1 MSKNILKNVTSEDF
15 VKLRFPNSPAT
26 DGTKC
31 VFSIRGI
38 NEKTNQYQGA
48 LFLKILE
55 EDNYHQFTSGT
66 HYDTSPKF
74 SPSGEFLAFISSR
87 SGKGMQVYVMPTTG
101 GEALEVTT
109 FPKGI
114 IDYTWSH
121 DSKSIH
127 VTARVNKKEL
137 EAIINPKLDETP
149 SNVLNPAEFS
159 AYKAKKESQEEMN
172 TDPRVITEAYC
183 RMLTFYLDGRFIQPF
198 VIPIPNFSFDEKEKE
213 KEKIVHVGEFGYHYT
228 LGTFSLDDDNVYIFR
243 YSEDPSISMK
253 QELLRVS
260 ISEMSSEKLME
271 AFARW
276 IQQVNLSPDGRYVSF
291 EGLREDKGAYDDVQ
305 IFLYDTLADKKSEII
320 CITKDYNRSV
330 IQSQW
335 FDSQTLFFLSPADG
349 KINIHKINIDTG
361 EVTLIAGGDRNINS
375 FGIFPNKNRIVYSV
389 SHYSYP
395 SDIFWSDLEG
405 KNEERITEVNEEFL
419 NTHNIAKSEEF
430 SFEREGTQFQGWIL
444 TPRDHNSEEKLP
456 VVLEIHGGPAAM
468 WSSHEITLW
477 HEWNVLVGQKNA
489 VVFCNPRGSDGYGA
503 EFRGAVHANWGHLPA
518 NDILQGLDTALEKFS
533 YLDKNRVAVTGG
545 SYGGYMTA
553 WLATTQSNRFKA
565 AVSQRGVYEFLN
577 FGMTTDIAI
586 WMEFQ
591 YKGELLDQFSEFWND
606 QPMVHIKKLQ
616 TPLLIIHSDNDFRVP
631 IGTAEQLFWLG
642 KRYGKIIELVR
653 YPRDGHE
660 LSRSGEPRH
669 IIDRINRTA
678 GWIKKYNT

>member
-1 MSKNILKNVTSEDF
+1 MPNHILNNVTSEDF
-15 VKLRFPNSPAT
+15 VKLKFPNSPTT
-26 DGTKC
+26 DGTNC

-48 LFLKILE
+48 LYLKNIE
-55 EDNYHQFTSGT
+55 KENYHQFTAGT
-66 HYDTSPKF
+66 HYDVSPKY
-74 SPSGEFLAFISSR
+74 SPSGEYLAFISSR
-87 SGKGMQVYVMPTTG
+87 SGKGMQVYVMPTNG
-101 GEALEVTT
+101 GEALEVTN

-114 IDYTWSH
+114 IDYTWNH
-121 DSKSIH
+121 DSKSIL
-127 VTARVNKKEL
+127 VIARVNKEEL
-137 EAIINPKLDETP
+137 EGLTGSKKDETP
-149 SNVLNPAEFS
+149 SYVLNPIEFNVH
-159 AYKAKKESQEEMN
+159 KAKKSSQDEMN
-172 TDPRVITEAYC
+172 TDPRVITEAFN

-198 VIPIPNFSFDEKEKE
+198 VIPVPIFSIDEKKKE
-213 KEKIVHVGEFGYHYT
+213 KKKIVHVGEIGYHYA
-228 LGTFSLDDDNVYIFR
+228 LGTFSLDDNHVYIFR
-243 YSEDPSISMK
+243 NSEDPSISMK

-260 ISEMSSEKLME
+260 ISDMITEKLME

-276 IQQVNLSPDGRYVSF
+276 IQSVNLSPDGRYLSF
-291 EGLREDKGAYDDVQ
+291 EGTREDKGVYDDVQ
-305 IFLYDTLADKKSEII
+305 IFLYDTISNENSEI
-320 CITKDYNRSV
+320 CITEDYNRSV
-330 IQSQW
+330 MQSQW

-349 KINIHKINIDTG
+349 KINIHKINIETG

-375 FGIFPNKNRIVYSV
+375 FGIFPNKNRLVYAV

-405 KNEERITEVNEEFL
+405 KNEVRITEANKEFL

-444 TPRDHNSEEKLP
+444 TPPDHNSGEKLP

-468 WSSHEITLW
+468 WSPHEITLW
-477 HEWNVLVGQKNA
+477 HEWNVIVGQRNA

-518 NDILQGLDTALEKFS
+518 NDILQGLDTALERFS

-565 AVSQRGVYEFLN
+565 AVSQRGVYEYLN
-577 FGMTTDIAI
+577 FGMTTDSAI
-586 WMEFQ
+586 WMELQ

-616 TPLLIIHSDNDFRVP
+616 IPLLIIHSDNDYRVP

-642 KRYGKIIELVR
+642 KRYGKTVELVR

-669 IIDRINRTA
+669 IIDRINRITK
-678 GWIKKYNT
+678 WIKKYNN